1 MLYRYVC
8 EIGCGAKIET
18 DDQARLKHL
27 GNREEM
33 LCFRCGMPMKEYPM
47 PQKFVEIGDR
57 K

>member
-57 K
+57 E